1 MDITKDSADD
11 AVMIELGDRLARYR
25 LNRNQT
31 QAAFATEAG
40 LSKRT
45 LIRLEN
51 GEPVQITSLIRV
63 LRAHGLLQNLD
74 ALVPPPALSPIQQAK
89 QHGKVR
95 KRASSPDDEPK
106 EKEGTWSWGD
116 EE

>member
-1 MDITKDSADD
+1 MDISQSSADD
-11 AVMIELGDRLARYR
+11 AVMVELGDRLARYR

-31 QAAFATEAG
+31 QNALAIEAG
-40 LSKRT
+40 ISKRT
-45 LIRLEN
+45 LIRLEK
-51 GEPVQITSLIRV
+51 GESVQITSLIRV

-74 ALVPPPALSPIQQAK
+74 ALVPPPALSPVQQAK

-95 KRASSPDDEPK
+95 KRASSPDDEPE